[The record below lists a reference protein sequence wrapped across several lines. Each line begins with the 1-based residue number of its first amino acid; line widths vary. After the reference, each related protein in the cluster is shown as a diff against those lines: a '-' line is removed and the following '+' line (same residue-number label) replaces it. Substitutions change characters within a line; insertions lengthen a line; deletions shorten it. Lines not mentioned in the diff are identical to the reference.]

1 MPSPSGPQLGAVA
14 TGSSISAAIDIP
26 QSKRNACG
34 CGCKCENCSCRSRV
48 DMVDGNREKYG
59 GEGTL
64 AGLGALP
71 TTTQPTSCTS
81 GNSLRSVKES
91 SDAPVPATN
100 APQSY
105 DTIRSIHGGH
115 DSKNL
120 RAANLERFFNE
131 PNDECPW
138 GDFLEQS
145 MTSDTAGED
154 DAAPFGPMELD
165 GSMQNDAPPFDNGEP
180 SPLSSFMSSLSLHSP
195 SVGTSDVVRGAGG
208 IFGPRGA
215 TEPVHRYLRLN

>member
-14 TGSSISAAIDIP
+14 TGSSTSAAIDIP
-26 QSKRNACG
+26 QTKRNACG

-48 DMVDGNREKYG
+48 DIVDGNG

-64 AGLGALP
+64 AGLDAL
-71 TTTQPTSCTS
+71 PTSCTS
-81 GNSLRSVKES
+81 GNSMRSVKES
-91 SDAPVPATN
+91 SDAPVPPAMAVATN

-115 DSKNL
+115 DRKNL
-120 RAANLERFFNE
+120 RAASLERFFNE
-131 PNDECPW
+131 SNDECPW
-138 GDFLEQS
+138 RYFLEQS

-154 DAAPFGPMELD
+154 DTGAFGPMELD

-180 SPLSSFMSSLSLHSP
+180 SPLSSFMASLSLHTP
-195 SVGTSDVVRGAGG
+195 SMGTSDVVRGAGG